1 MPGPTSSGSAA
12 STATHLQRA
21 RQGHP
26 PATAVNVGEGER
38 MASLIGGTA
47 VALYGLSR
55 GTLGG
60 LGLAL
65 LGGSLIY
72 RGVTGHCS
80 AYQALGLDTARPPGP
95 QDSVRAQHGVRVD
108 ETVTI
113 LRPREE
119 LYRYWRDLSNLPRI
133 MRHLES
139 VQTTSENRSH
149 WTAKGPFDL
158 RIEWDAEII
167 TEREN
172 ELIGWRS
179 VGESEVDTAGSVHFI
194 PAPGGRGTEVR
205 VELKYDPPGG
215 RLGSQLAS
223 LLGQSPERQI
233 REDLRRFKAVME
245 SGTAPTTEGQPGG
258 HSA

>member
-1 MPGPTSSGSAA
+1 MPGPTTSGSAA
-12 STATHLQRA
+12 STATHLQRGETGSSA
-21 RQGHP
+21 HHCRQCRRRRAHRP
-26 PATAVNVGEGER
+26 RSSAAPR
-38 MASLIGGTA
+38 LRF
-47 VALYGLSR
+47 YGLSR

-108 ETVTI
+108 ETVMI

-179 VGESEVDTAGSVHFI
+179 VGESQVDTAGSVHFI
-194 PAPGGRGTEVR
+194 PAPEAGAPRYGSSSSMIRQEASSVR
-205 VELKYDPPGG
+205 ISPHCSANRPNGKSEKTCT
-215 RLGSQLAS
+215 AS
-223 LLGQSPERQI
+223 
-233 REDLRRFKAVME
+233 RR
-245 SGTAPTTEGQPGG
+245 
-258 HSA
+258 

>member
-1 MPGPTSSGSAA
+1 
-12 STATHLQRA
+12 
-21 RQGHP
+21 
-26 PATAVNVGEGER
+26 
-38 MASLIGGTA
+38 
-47 VALYGLSR
+47 
-55 GTLGG
+55 
-60 LGLAL
+60 
-65 LGGSLIY
+65 
-72 RGVTGHCS
+72 
-80 AYQALGLDTARPPGP
+80 
-95 QDSVRAQHGVRVD
+95 VRAQHGVRVD

-139 VQTTSENRSH
+139 VQTTSGNRSH

-158 RIEWDAEII
+158 RFEWDAEII

-172 ELIGWRS
+172 ELLGWRS

-194 PAPGGRGTEVR
+194 PAPGGRGTEIR

-215 RLGSQLAS
+215 QFGSQIAS
-223 LLGQSPERQI
+223 LLGKSPERQI

-245 SGTAPTTEGQPGG
+245 AGNVATAADQPRGD
-258 HSA
+258 SA

>member
-1 MPGPTSSGSAA
+1 
-12 STATHLQRA
+12 
-21 RQGHP
+21 
-26 PATAVNVGEGER
+26 

-72 RGVTGHCS
+72 RGVTGYCG
-80 AYQALGLDTARPPGP
+80 AYQALGLDTARSRGP

-139 VQTTSENRSH
+139 VQTTNENRSH
-149 WTAKGPFDL
+149 WTAKGPFDV

-179 VGESEVDTAGSVHFI
+179 VGESQVDTAGSVHFI
-194 PAPGGRGTEVR
+194 PVPGGRGTEVR

-215 RLGSQLAS
+215 QLGSHIAS

-233 REDLRRFKAVME
+233 REDLHRFKAVME
-245 SGTAPTTEGQPGG
+245 AGNVSTAADQPRGQ
-258 HSA
+258 SA